1 MESFWNKTLTRDA
14 LITVFTSAILTLS
27 CFYGPT
33 IHLPFLVGVL
43 SGISLGVLQPRKG
56 WILAIEQVILVIGFY
71 FLINN
76 FQLIPP
82 FDADAT
88 QFTAFLQFLPIFA
101 GSYLGGF
108 LKRAF

>member
-1 MESFWNKTLTRDA
+1 MEPFWNKTLTRDA
-14 LITVFTSAILTLS
+14 LLTVATSAFLAWS

-43 SGISLGVLQPRKG
+43 SGISLGFLQPRKG
-56 WILAIEQVILVIGFY
+56 WILAIEQVALTILFY

-76 FQLIPP
+76 FQLISP

-88 QFTAFLQFLPIFA
+88 QFTAFLQFFPVFA

-108 LKRAF
+108 VKRAF